1 MLDIKAL
8 LYWGLSWQGE
18 NSGCLLCF
26 AAGSVCPSPAAPV
39 QQHLVCV
46 PERALHILGWIYQ
59 CLRSRCSLF
68 CAMFAVGR
76 AGRTALLNHW
86 RSCFLWEP
94 GPGLKMARQ
103 MRNANEREEERE
115 ALRKEL
121 ISPLAFSSG
130 KWQREESPL
139 LLRVYLPL
147 RLLSQLLIAWV
158 TRWLYIP
165 CPCYSTPFL
174 VCIIHFETKQGWWTK
189 FKDTFAYS
197 ST

>member
-1 MLDIKAL
+1 MSSLLAMLDIKAL
-8 LYWGLSWQGE
+8 LYWALSWQGE
-18 NSGCLLCF
+18 NSGCLLFCCWEVT
-26 AAGSVCPSPAAPV
+26 ASGQSSSSVCPSPAALV

-59 CLRSRCSLF
+59 CLRSRCALF

-94 GPGLKMARQ
+94 GPGSKMAGQ

-115 ALRKEL
+115 ALWKEL

-130 KWQREESPL
+130 KWQCEESPHL
-139 LLRVYLPL
+139 LGSIYL
-147 RLLSQLLIAWV
+147 
-158 TRWLYIP
+158 Y
-165 CPCYSTPFL
+165 
-174 VCIIHFETKQGWWTK
+174 VCS
-189 FKDTFAYS
+189 AS
-197 ST
+197 CS